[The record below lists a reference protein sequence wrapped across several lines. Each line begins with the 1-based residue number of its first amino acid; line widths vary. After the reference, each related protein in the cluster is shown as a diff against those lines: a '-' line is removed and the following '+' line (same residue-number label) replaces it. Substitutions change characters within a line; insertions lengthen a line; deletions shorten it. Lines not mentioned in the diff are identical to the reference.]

1 MQWCGLKCLYI
12 SKVRYFLL
20 SPLMQWCGL
29 KSSPSKSFTV
39 SILSPLMQWCG
50 LKSTTPSTAPIT
62 PQSPL
67 MQWCGLKFCSQIL
80 ILDNVLVT
88 TDAVVWIEIGGRG
101 RDYSAGRR
109 HH

>member
-1 MQWCGLKCLYI
+1 
-12 SKVRYFLL
+12 
-20 SPLMQWCGL
+20 
-29 KSSPSKSFTV
+29 
-39 SILSPLMQWCG
+39 
-50 LKSTTPSTAPIT
+50 
-62 PQSPL
+62 